1 MMDGRAASMHP
12 ASIGTFLVFF
22 FFITLLTTPSLAS
35 AASASGSAPRSP
47 SGSPSG
53 FRIHLRGVARIDAHA
68 ARSQGK
74 LVVSGTVSDD
84 LGGGTAGTRVAVEIA
99 SAPSDASGTS
109 SAPQANAP
117 GSTGSSPPSR
127 GLVPLATSAPEM
139 CTDVTQAP
147 VLEGADR
154 MVVPT
159 AISAPTST
167 QISGGA
173 ARFCVRLALPVGRY
187 VVRLE
192 ARPAGLVDGARLDL
206 PVDLGLEA
214 VSLRFDPDAPVLS
227 LDEEVAA
234 VDVTAS
240 TEDDGI
246 TRAASALPLALTN
259 ELGSPVGRAVTDGAG
274 VARFHVAGALLGPA
288 GRGEL
293 RVAFAGNAIAGASM
307 HASPVERQTHVTLD
321 FPDATDGRLPPGSST
336 SELALRVIAKT
347 TCAARGCTGPPTGTV
362 EVRLAEG
369 GDRPLP
375 GEGVVGAAS
384 LRDGVARVVTIFGA
398 PFDRGGEA
406 RLRVRY
412 VPDAPWFLPNDAPP
426 LVQPLRPPSAWR
438 EFGLAGTGL
447 FVVAWLAVSR
457 LSLRPRVSRR
467 RVRRTMVEEARV
479 EEPVARVEV
488 VTGSVSAGSWRGRVV
503 DAHEGVS
510 VAGARLAIERAGFE
524 SSAVIAET
532 VSDASGAFVL
542 PDVDVRPGDQLVAE
556 GPWHDRVRFPR
567 PPAGELLVTLVA
579 RRRALLDRLV
589 AWARRR
595 GPPFDAMPEPTPGQ
609 VGKAAGSTSWPDAA
623 PGGAANAGIR
633 AWAGAVERAVYGGEA
648 VDAAR
653 EAEVDNL
660 APPDATTPRG
670 ARPR

>member
-22 FFITLLTTPSLAS
+22 FTSLTAPSLAS
-35 AASASGSAPRSP
+35 AASASGSTPP
-47 SGSPSG
+47 SPSG

-99 SAPSDASGTS
+99 RAPSDPNGTS
-109 SAPQANAP
+109 SAPAAHAP
-117 GSTGSSPPSR
+117 GSTGSSSPSR
-127 GLVPLATSAPEM
+127 ELVPLATSAPEM

-159 AISAPTST
+159 AVSAPTST
-167 QISGGA
+167 QISDGA

-214 VSLRFDPDAPVLS
+214 VSLRFDPDAPVRS
-227 LDEEVAA
+227 LDEEVAT

-246 TRAASALPLALTN
+246 THAASALPLALTN
-259 ELGSPVGRAVTDGAG
+259 ELGSPVGSAVTDGAG
-274 VARFHVAGALLGPA
+274 AARFHVAGALLGPA

-307 HASPVERQTHVTLD
+307 HASPVERRTHVTLD
-321 FPDATDGRLPPGSST
+321 FPDAIDGRLPPGSST
-336 SELALRVIAKT
+336 SELALRVIART
-347 TCAARGCTGPPTGTV
+347 TCAARGCSGSPTGTV

-369 GDRPLP
+369 GDGSLS

-384 LRDGVARVVTIFGA
+384 LREGVARIVTTFGA

-438 EFGLAGTGL
+438 EFGIAGAGL

-457 LSLRPRVSRR
+457 VSLRPRASRR
-467 RVRRTMVEEARV
+467 KVRRTLVEE
-479 EEPVARVEV
+479 ARVEV
-488 VTGSVSAGSWRGRVV
+488 VTGSVSAGSFRGRVV

-524 SSAVIAET
+524 SSTVVAET
-532 VSDASGAFVL
+532 VSDASGAFAL
-542 PDVDVRPGDQLVAE
+542 PDADVRPGDQLVAE
-556 GPWHDRVRFPR
+556 GAWHERVRFPR

-609 VGKAAGSTSWPDAA
+609 VGKAAGSTPWPDAG
-623 PGGAANAGIR
+623 PGGTANAGIR
-633 AWAGAVERAVYGGEA
+633 AWAGAVERAVYGGDA

-653 EAEVDNL
+653 EAEVDSL